1 MLWLTVRR
9 SPDAV
14 HSLGEGVARRAPHTW
29 QRSIRR
35 FAGVATVLVAT
46 LAVGVAP
53 AYATTSGGI
62 ALYIS
67 APFVQG
73 SAVTGAG
80 TFTETFNDRRE
91 GSLLTSEG
99 RSGWV
104 CPPSIEAGAITASP
118 DRTTINGCFIS
129 AAGIYGGASSTSSAP
144 FNGGDGSD
152 YPGVPF
158 YNRLAEPERSF
169 TIDFGGSPVK
179 YVGFWWSAGNPGN
192 VVTFYDS
199 TGEIASVN
207 TSELSAADKLGAGP
221 PTPDSSWPAGNGY
234 VTSIGGD
241 EYPKGQYFGNPR
253 FATATTPSPTAD
265 SGFQF
270 VYLNLFLTGDAAA
283 TSVKFSGPGFEIDNL
298 TTSTLEQTPATSLVF
313 IKGVLGKTV
322 TFRDGAPFDA
332 GTPSASG
339 TMVPQTANGPT
350 NLSANGYSREGYLF
364 TGWNTAADGTGD
376 PYGPGGSY
384 DFATDLVLYAQWD
397 VAPSVVEGDSESAT
411 SSKSSGEPLASSPG
425 QLAATGADSSLG
437 LLLAMVAVAMGAVGG
452 VLSLVA
458 PRRGNRS
465 A

>member
-1 MLWLTVRR
+1 MRWLTARR
-9 SPDAV
+9 SPHAV
-14 HSLGEGVARRAPHTW
+14 HSRGEGAARRAPNLW

-91 GSLLTSEG
+91 GSLLTSEE
-99 RSGWV
+99 RTGWV
-104 CPPSIEAGAITASP
+104 CPASIEAGTINASP

-144 FNGGDGSD
+144 FNGGDGTD

-158 YNRLAEPERSF
+158 YNPGAERSF
-169 TIDFGGSPVK
+169 TVDFSGSPVK
-179 YVGFWWSAGNPGN
+179 YVGFWWSAGNSGN
-192 VVTFYDS
+192 VVTFYDN

-207 TSELSAADKLGAGP
+207 TSELSAADKLGASP
-221 PTPDSSWPAGNGY
+221 PASWPDGNGY
-234 VTSIGGD
+234 VTSIGGN

-270 VYLNLFLTGDAAA
+270 VYLNLFLTGTAAA
-283 TSVKFSGPGFEIDNL
+283 TRVKFSGPGFEIDNL

-339 TMVPQTANGPT
+339 TMVPQTANGLT
-350 NLSANGYSREGYLF
+350 NLSANGFSREGYLF

-376 PYGPGGSY
+376 AYGPGGNY
-384 DFATDLVLYAQWD
+384 NFATDLVLYAQWSPVGSD
-397 VAPSVVEGDSESAT
+397 SDDRSPDSADSEAEVLPSIPTLAT
-411 SSKSSGEPLASSPG
+411 TGPKDLQHGVMW
-425 QLAATGADSSLG
+425 ATIASLG
-437 LLLAMVAVAMGAVGG
+437 GVVLLMSSRVV
-452 VLSLVA
+452 
-458 PRRGNRS
+458 RRSR
-465 A
+465 